1 MVQYMQLP
9 LQLHG
14 RVVPGRGR
22 GKGLGMPT
30 ANLGQPEALAD
41 KPWGVYC
48 GWARVSSQPWRLM
61 LAHWGPAATFGET
74 VPVFEVHLLGYDGA
88 LQGKEL
94 SVRVERRLR
103 DTRSFP
109 NSAALREQ
117 LAQDERQ
124 AREFAVTVVP
134 PREDP
139 TYAAAHLAE
148 NIAIW
153 RRKPALRAVYAGWY
167 RRISRQLIAGRTLEV
182 GCGIGN
188 FKAFK
193 PDVVATDVHPN
204 PWVDVVA
211 DAEALPF
218 DDGAFD
224 NIVGIDM
231 LHHLRRPLRFL
242 REAQR
247 VLSPGG
253 RLVLLEPWI
262 TPWSFLVY
270 RLTHAEPVEMGAT
283 PPLTPTEEAALPV
296 LPGEYANQALPTLL
310 FTKYRAAV
318 LAQLP
323 QLHLVHGQYLACLLY
338 PLTGGFSYPALVPS
352 VLVPALSAAD
362 DACASVVGRWC
373 ALRRLVV
380 LEKDRPQ

>member
-1 MVQYMQLP
+1 MPLP
-9 LQLHG
+9 IELHG
-14 RVVPGRGR
+14 RVIPGRGR

-41 KPWGVYC
+41 VPWGVYC
-48 GWARVSSQPWRLM
+48 GWARVSGQPWQPM
-61 LAHWGPAATFGET
+61 LAHWGPVATFGET
-74 VPVFEVHLLGYDGA
+74 APVFEAHLLGYDGA
-88 LQGKEL
+88 LHGKEL
-94 SVRVERRLR
+94 TVCVERRLR
-103 DTRSFP
+103 ETRPFP
-109 NSAALREQ
+109 SGAALREQ

-124 AREFAVTVVP
+124 AREIFATALP

-139 TYAAAHLAE
+139 TYAAAHLAT

-153 RRKPALRAVYAGWY
+153 RRKPALRAVYTGWY
-167 RRISRQLIAGRTLEV
+167 RRISQQLVAGRTLEV

-204 PWVDVVA
+204 SWVDVVA

-218 DDGAFD
+218 DDGAFN

-262 TPWSFLVY
+262 TPWSFAVY
-270 RLTHAEPVEMGAT
+270 RLTHEEPVDMRAK
-283 PPLTPTEEAALPV
+283 PPLTPAEEAAMPV
-296 LPGEYANQALPTLL
+296 ASGEYANQALPTLL
-310 FTKYRAAV
+310 FTTYRVAV

-323 QLHLVHGQYLACLLY
+323 QLRLAHGRYLACLLY
-338 PLTGGFSYPALVPS
+338 PLTGGFSHPTFVPSALVPMLS
-352 VLVPALSAAD
+352 VVD
-362 DACASVVGRWC
+362 DACASVVGQWF

-380 LEKDRPQ
+380 LEKIRPE